1 MDIIIALIA
10 LFIGVVVGFFVGRSQ
25 KNGIETKASML
36 EQQLNEQKKTLEN
49 QIVQVRETG
58 EKLLAEAKIAYEKQI
73 AGIKDS
79 YEKQITDTK
88 DSYEKQISDV
98 KTEHKEQLAALQAQQ
113 EKQILK
119 MQETQ
124 KEQMETNMN
133 LLREQLKTSAEKVL
147 KERSAELAD
156 NNKEQLAQI
165 LNPLQTN
172 LQQMKEEVEKNRTE
186 RNETMT
192 SLKAVINTTM
202 EQTRLIG
209 ERADNLANALTRDNK
224 YQGNF
229 GELRLSKML
238 EEMGF
243 ERGKQF
249 EEQVTIRDEEG
260 KTVVGEESE
269 KRMQPD
275 VILHFPDNRDI
286 IIDSKVSMTAFERW
300 ANAKTD
306 EEKKLALKEHVLSVR
321 NQVKLLTQKT
331 YWKQY
336 NQKGVKLDFVVMFM
350 FSESALQLA
359 LTEDPTLW
367 HDAYGKG
374 VLITGGQNLYAL
386 LRILELSWKQMAQV
400 ENQENIM
407 RCADDIVS
415 RVQLFYQ
422 RFLEVEDKMNKV
434 SESMKDMKH
443 VIAPTGKSIVTAA
456 TKLLD
461 YGAKEDAK
469 RKKSLPKATDEEPS
483 ALPVAEEA

>member
-1 MDIIIALIA
+1 MEVIIAIIILLAGLAIGF
-10 LFIGVVVGFFVGRSQ
+10 FIGKSQ
-25 KNGIETKASML
+25 KSG
-36 EQQLNEQKKTLEN
+36 
-49 QIVQVRETG
+49 
-58 EKLLAEAKIAYEKQI
+58 AEAKAELLGQQLDEQKHHYQ
-73 AGIKDS
+73 S
-79 YEKQITDTK
+79 RLTQQQT
-88 DSYEKQISDV
+88 SYEKQISDMRDDF
-98 KTEHKEQLAALQAQQ
+98 KEQLNTSI
-113 EKQILK
+113 K
-119 MQETQ
+119 
-124 KEQMETNMN
+124 
-133 LLREQLKTSAEKVL
+133 LLREQLNTSAEEVL
-147 KERSAELAD
+147 KKRSEELAE

-172 LQQMKEEVEKNRTE
+172 LKLMKEEVEKNRTE
-186 RNETMT
+186 RTETMS
-192 SLKAVINTTM
+192 SLKAVISSTIA
-202 EQTRLIG
+202 QTRELG

-229 GELRLSKML
+229 GELRLSTML

-243 ERGKQF
+243 VPGKQF
-249 EEQVTIRDEEG
+249 EEQVTLRDDQG
-260 KTVVGEESE
+260 RTILGEESD

-306 EEKKLALKEHVLSVR
+306 EEKKQTLKEHVASVR
-321 NQVKLLTQKT
+321 NQVKLLTQKS

-367 HDAYGKG
+367 NDAYKQG

-386 LRILELSWKQMAQV
+386 LRILELSWKQMDQV

-407 RCADDIVS
+407 LCANEIVS

-422 RFLEVEDKMNKV
+422 RFLEVEDKMSKV
-434 SESMKDMKH
+434 QDSIKDMKT
-443 VIAPTGKSIVTAA
+443 VIAPTGKSIVTSA
-456 TKLLD
+456 TKLLS
-461 YGAKEDAK
+461 YGAKEDPK
-469 RKKSLPKATDEEPS
+469 RKRSLPKSSPDDETPII
-483 ALPVAEEA
+483 EEHNN